1 VSLIGG
7 GGCLSRQDNKILTPN
22 QRHIQTKVPAI
33 QAMQVE
39 DELAPGMVEYVPAKA
54 SGEEWVSRFEDK
66 RLCEHV
72 KAREDGGGNTFHH
85 RMLVPT

>member
-1 VSLIGG
+1 
-7 GGCLSRQDNKILTPN
+7 
-22 QRHIQTKVPAI
+22 
-33 QAMQVE
+33 MQVE

-72 KAREDGGGNTFHH
+72 KAREGGGGNTFHH